1 MQTRF
6 CFWLKNWKPSPCS
19 LNYSYTKLT
28 TMTWPLFKYW
38 YSRWFIKFNI
48 FSVFDWNISVWF
60 SQHLNLLFKNSLHL
74 KYLLY
79 TEILVPLLFLRSQG
93 TYKKHHLKVFRVLWK
108 NLKFLQLKWF
118 FKFYLKT
125 FTNNFPTAFFLF
137 HLKNWKRFWSKVT
150 VNFFFCYNCTWTKS

>member
-19 LNYSYTKLT
+19 LNYLYTKLT
-28 TMTWPLFKYW
+28 TMTWPLFKCW
-38 YSRWFIKFNI
+38 YSPWLIKFNI

-125 FTNNFPTAFFLF
+125 FINNFPTAFFLF

-150 VNFFFCYNCTWTKS
+150 VIFFLL